1 MTKEAD
7 RPAQP
12 SIREVKREIAEA
24 SDPQILR
31 IVAAVEA
38 RANRGQADELI
49 SPFRDRLTTLQPPR
63 RLRFSRLMFHPLNA
77 LIVPATRWRP
87 GKPLIPRSVVL
98 AIADHVRLAM
108 GPTGAAI
115 EAELEGRTTA
125 DTELIARLGHVLW
138 PMAAKILAAGP
149 PPDGWQQT
157 GLTEAQFHGLARAV
171 AALLSQVA
179 ALEALFSETADG
191 LMAPRQETIHAIMRG
206 VSAVS
211 EPALPMIVSLLL
223 LRLPEAATV
232 LDQPYPGVKPPAMN
246 AALDQ
251 AADLLIEQLEVDG
264 PEFRIAAGTMLAAG
278 AATRQMAVL
287 LTHLETSN
295 KKPTRKTQVLQIRA
309 RLDAACKARFT
320 NTLEQDLL
328 TPLRDRAS
336 MARPTPAPALEA
348 TARGLRVLETE
359 ARVVGSG
366 RSYDAL
372 LAEAAETVR
381 STSVGE
387 WMGLVEQARLVEIL
401 EGADAARA
409 MLPKGALRP
418 ELLQ

>member
-1 MTKEAD
+1 MTKETN
-7 RPAQP
+7 QP
-12 SIREVKREIAEA
+12 IKPTIREVKREIAEA

-38 RANRGQADELI
+38 VANRGQADELI

-63 RLRFSRLMFHPLNA
+63 RLRFSRLLFHPLNA

-98 AIADHVRLAM
+98 AIADHVRTSMGTLA
-108 GPTGAAI
+108 ASI
-115 EAELEGRTTA
+115 EAEIEGRTTA
-125 DTELIARLGHVLW
+125 DTGLISRLGSILW
-138 PMAAKILAAGP
+138 PAAAKVLARGS
-149 PPDGWQQT
+149 PPDAWQET
-157 GLTEAQFHGLARAV
+157 GLNEAQFQGLARV
-171 AALLSQVA
+171 VGALLSQVA

-191 LMAPRQETIHAIMRG
+191 LLAPRQEAILAIMRG
-206 VSAVS
+206 VAAIS

-223 LRLPEAATV
+223 LRLPEAASV
-232 LDQPYPGVKPPAMN
+232 LEQPYPGLKPPAMN

-278 AATRQMAVL
+278 AAARQMAVL

-295 KKPTRKTQVLQIRA
+295 KKPARKTQVLQIRA
-309 RLDAACKARFT
+309 RLDAACKARFA
-320 NTLEQDLL
+320 NALENDLL
-328 TPLRDRAS
+328 TPLRDQAS
-336 MARPTPAPALEA
+336 LARPTPTPVLEA

-366 RSYDAL
+366 RSYDTM
-372 LAEAAETVR
+372 LAQAAETVR

-387 WMGLVEQARLVEIL
+387 WMGLTDQARLVEIL

-409 MLPKGALRP
+409 MLPKGTLRP
-418 ELLQ
+418 ELLR